1 MFNSMTRKMSTKAA
15 KLLSQALATLDERIS
30 AIPQTNKFS
39 DTWGWQ
45 GLPLDVTDL
54 ACIARVIGERI
65 DAVDWSASEDAEA
78 IFKDLASKVDWVT
91 ANVVPNLWAG
101 PQAADL
107 LVSFLSSVEFQ
118 IASISSPDLLRSA
131 LALPASLKKYVAA
144 ANLRLQEASK
154 SIDGIGEKVSAI
166 NAAYDAAEKLPI
178 TQADL
183 ASALAEVNKA
193 ARDAERLNGKSAAT
207 SEEIDQIKVKL
218 QTAEK
223 EAQAT
228 LEKVRA
234 AYRAATSQGLAQ
246 AFSDKSASLNQ
257 SMLVWVLVLLGALFA
272 AGILSHQRFPEVLAV
287 VTGKPDWGVVLLN
300 LILGA
305 LSIAPAVWVAWIA
318 TKQIGQ
324 RFRLAEDYA
333 YKAALSTA
341 YEGYRAE
348 ASKLDPLFEAQL
360 FATALG
366 RLDELPLRLVERDV
380 HGSPWHE
387 LVTSPEFKGAVEAFP
402 DLKEKIVAIFRRE
415 KTAEK

>member
-1 MFNSMTRKMSTKAA
+1 MPTTAA
-15 KLLSQALATLDERIS
+15 QLLSASLATMDERIS
-30 AIPQTNKFS
+30 AHSQVTKFS
-39 DTWGWQ
+39 DQWGWQ
-45 GLPLDVTDL
+45 GLPLDKTDL
-54 ACIARVIGERI
+54 AYMARVVAERL
-65 DAVDWSASEDAEA
+65 DATDWSASEDAESL
-78 IFKDLASKVDWVT
+78 FKDLAAKADWVN
-91 ANVVPNLWAG
+91 ANLVPNLWSG
-101 PQAADL
+101 PQAAEL
-107 LVSFLSSVEFQ
+107 VVSFLNSVDFQ
-118 IASISSPDLLRSA
+118 ISSITSPDQVRSA
-131 LALPASLKKYVAA
+131 LGLPATLKKYVAA

-154 SIDGIGEKVSAI
+154 SIDGIDKKVAAI
-166 NAAYDAAEKLPI
+166 NSAYDAAEKLPA

-183 ASALAEVNKA
+183 LAALAEVDKA

-207 SEEIDQIKVKL
+207 SGEVDQLKGKL
-218 QTAEK
+218 QEAEK

-257 SMLVWVLVLLGALFA
+257 SMLVWVLVLLGSLLA
-272 AGILSHQRFPEVLAV
+272 AGILAHQRFPEILAA
-287 VTGKPDWGVVLLN
+287 VTGQPDWGVVLLN
-300 LILGA
+300 IVLGA

-387 LVTSPEFKGAVEAFP
+387 LVSSPEFKDAVDSFP
-402 DLKEKIVAIFRRE
+402 SLKEKIAAVFRRE
-415 KTAEK
+415 KARSNQTADPAQ

>member
-1 MFNSMTRKMSTKAA
+1 M
-15 KLLSQALATLDERIS
+15 DERIS
-30 AIPQTNKFS
+30 AQPQATKFS
-39 DTWGWQ
+39 DQWGWQ
-45 GLPLDVTDL
+45 GLPLDKKDL
-54 ACIARVIGERI
+54 AYMARVVSERL
-65 DAVDWSASEDAEA
+65 DAADWSTSEDAES
-78 IFKDLASKVDWVT
+78 IFSDLATKADWVN
-91 ANVVPNLWAG
+91 ANLVPNLWSG

-107 LVSFLSSVEFQ
+107 LVSFLTSVEFQ
-118 IASISSPDLLRSA
+118 ILSIASPEQIRSSLG
-131 LALPASLKKYVAA
+131 LPATLKKYVAV
-144 ANLRLQEASK
+144 ANLRLQEANK
-154 SIDGIGEKVSAI
+154 SIDGIDKKVAAI
-166 NAAYDAAEKLPI
+166 NSAYDAAEKLPA

-183 ASALAEVNKA
+183 AAALAEVDKA
-193 ARDAERLNGKSAAT
+193 AKEAERLNGRSAAT
-207 SEEIDQIKVKL
+207 SSEVDQLKDKL
-218 QTAEK
+218 RAAEA
-223 EAQAT
+223 EAQST

-257 SMLVWVLVLLGALFA
+257 SMLIWVLVLLGALLA
-272 AGILSHQRFPEVLAV
+272 AGILAHQRFPEILAA

-300 LILGA
+300 VVLGA

-348 ASKLDPLFEAQL
+348 AAKLDPLFEAQL

-387 LVTSPEFKGAVEAFP
+387 LVSSPEFMEAVDNFP
-402 DLKEKIVAIFRRE
+402 SLKEKIAAVFRRQRSSPSTPTE
-415 KTAEK
+415 